1 MNRPGHLLED
11 KALAEFLGVEDVDFD
26 SGSDTE
32 VEEEE
37 QSKPSTP
44 VRGDIPHPAPNPF
57 PERSAATALTAL
69 GAMSPMD
76 TSIITNP
83 LDEEQQRML
92 DQAASTQRKSEVQT
106 TLQRHSE
113 YTFTPPDVEELIRQA
128 SRHNLATWATGPE
141 AKTPTEIECR
151 KALRERYLEPTV
163 RNSSQFRKRLQ
174 KQAQGAPVP
183 QIRGIPIIISED
195 GDETAEDNMF
205 IRWVHGVRRL
215 SCSAT
220 RKCQCGRPAN
230 SRQPFDTNSPALTT
244 TSEKRGA
251 RQDELGPGAQKRQL
265 RMGGLAE
272 GESHTPMSFQTQ
284 GTHATSPDIGSDHD
298 EDVVKVPATHGTLSS
313 LAYQAMPV
321 AVGVSAESHG
331 ELVKKVEDLR
341 GILGQTQNAVG
352 EVRSRLAT
360 LEGDHARLQMME
372 SRQTRGEA
380 QLDISIRMQHPVAT
394 PMYAA
399 QAPSSQ
405 HGTGPGMA

>member
-1 MNRPGHLLED
+1 
-11 KALAEFLGVEDVDFD
+11 
-26 SGSDTE
+26 
-32 VEEEE
+32 
-37 QSKPSTP
+37 
-44 VRGDIPHPAPNPF
+44 
-57 PERSAATALTAL
+57 
-69 GAMSPMD
+69 
-76 TSIITNP
+76 
-83 LDEEQQRML
+83 ML
-92 DQAASTQRKSEVQT
+92 DQAASAQRKSEVQT

-113 YTFTPPDVEELIRQA
+113 YTFTPPDVIELIRQA

-141 AKTPTEIECR
+141 AKTTTELECR

-163 RNSSQFRKRLQ
+163 RNLSQYRKRLQ
-174 KQAQGAPVP
+174 KQAQGAPFAALRESASVADVRLERKLRYDFAKLKA
-183 QIRGIPIIISED
+183 RG
-195 GDETAEDNMF
+195 
-205 IRWVHGVRRL
+205 RL
-215 SCSAT
+215 RGLSRSRYASAASAA
-220 RKCQCGRPAN
+220 AN

-251 RQDELGPGAQKRQL
+251 RQDELGPGAQKRQR
-265 RMGGLAE
+265 RMGSLAE
-272 GESHTPMSFQTQ
+272 GEAHTPMSFQTQ
-284 GTHATSPDIGSDHD
+284 GTHATSPDIGSDID
-298 EDVVKVPATHGTLSS
+298 EDVVKVPATLGTLSS

-372 SRQTRGEA
+372 SHQTRGEA
-380 QLDISIRMQHPVAT
+380 QLDISIRMQDPVAT